1 MNVAMKNVA
10 VKNVAMKNV
19 AMKSVAVPLAVN
31 EVHVVLP
38 NDIDDPATPSGG
50 NVYDRRVCHG
60 LVAAGWS
67 VREYP
72 VRGGWPW
79 PGASERDAL
88 DRVLAAL
95 PDDALVLLDG
105 LVASAAPD
113 ELGRHGRRL
122 RLVVLVH
129 MPLGE
134 PRERDAL
141 AAAAAVVTTSDWSRR
156 RLLDRYALTPHRVHV
171 AHPGVDPAPL
181 TRGSARGSA
190 LLCVAAVTRPKG
202 HDVLVRALAM
212 LDHRDMHCVCA
223 GTLDRDPAFVADLRR
238 SVADLRRSGADR
250 VSLVGP
256 LSGAAL
262 ADRYAAA
269 DLLVLPSRAETYG
282 MVVTEAL
289 ARGTPVL
296 VSDVDGVP
304 EAVGRAPDGRVPGL
318 LVPPDDPVAL
328 AAALRRWLDEP
339 ALRAELRSA
348 ARARRAT
355 LTGWSVTAAT
365 IASRMTLMSTK
376 VRVGR

>member
-1 MNVAMKNVA
+1 MNVVVRNVTLTG
-10 VKNVAMKNV
+10 VASKDVV
-19 AMKSVAVPLAVN
+19 ATPTVR

-50 NVYDRRVCHG
+50 NVYDRRVCQG

-79 PGASERDAL
+79 PGASERAAL

-95 PDDALVLLDG
+95 PDDALVLVDG
-105 LVASAAPD
+105 LVGSAAPD

-156 RLLDRYALTPHRVHV
+156 RLLDLYALAPHRVHV

-181 TRGSARGSA
+181 SRGSAPGSA

-202 HDVLVRALAM
+202 HDVLVQALAM
-212 LDHRDMHCVCA
+212 LDRHDVCCVCV
-223 GTLDRDPAFVADLRR
+223 GTLDRDPDF
-238 SVADLRRSGADR
+238 VADLRRSGADR

-256 LSGAAL
+256 LSGPAL

-269 DLLVLPSRAETYG
+269 DLLVLPSRGETYG

-304 EAVGRAPDGRVPGL
+304 EAVGRTPDGRVPGL
-318 LVPPDDPVAL
+318 LVPPDDPLAL

-348 ARARRAT
+348 ARGRRAT

-365 IASRMTLMSTK
+365 VASRVALISTK
-376 VRVGR
+376 AGVGR